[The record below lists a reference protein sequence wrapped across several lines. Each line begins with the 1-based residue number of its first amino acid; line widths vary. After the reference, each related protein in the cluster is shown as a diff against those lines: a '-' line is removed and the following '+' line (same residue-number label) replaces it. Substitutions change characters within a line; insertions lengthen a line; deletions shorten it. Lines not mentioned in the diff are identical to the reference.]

1 MLKKRKILEELNLVT
16 YGKSHSSPTTLLKH
30 LESSNQFLK
39 FEMRSA
45 LLNKEEI
52 STKLVC
58 EIHIFIK
65 PQFPSIRI
73 KSKYRKNSHK
83 QPLC

>member
-1 MLKKRKILEELNLVT
+1 
-16 YGKSHSSPTTLLKH
+16 
-30 LESSNQFLK
+30 
-39 FEMRSA
+39 MRSA